1 MPGSEYLMIDIQ
13 KIETFLCAAEKLNIS
28 EAAKQLRLT
37 QPTVSHQIKLL
48 EQDLGATLFIRSN
61 TGLQLTEAGQ
71 LLLPWAR
78 RLLDDSAN
86 LQSMMSSLQEVS
98 GELRIACSTTAG
110 KYILPQLAARFR
122 LRYPGIQ
129 VRIPSCAPE
138 KVTLDLLDGDAHLGV
153 LSREVG
159 DANLELQEFFHDT
172 ITLIVPA
179 NHRWARRSSIEP
191 FELLEEPIIMREA
204 TSGTRR
210 VVLEELAKH
219 DISLEDLNIFMELG
233 NAEATVRTVADG
245 YGVAFVSELAAAYPL
260 ERGNV
265 VAIPVEGLALQR
277 TIYMVRK
284 RVGESYRPR
293 DAFWSFV
300 HAPENADLLKLP
312 EQGAWKSRS

>member
-1 MPGSEYLMIDIQ
+1 MIDLQ

-28 EAAKQLRLT
+28 EAAKQLHLS
-37 QPTVSHQIKLL
+37 QPTLSRQIKLL
-48 EQDLGATLFIRSN
+48 EQELGATLFTRNN

-78 RLLDDSAN
+78 RLLHDSAN
-86 LQSMMSSLQEVS
+86 LESMMASLQEVA

-110 KYILPQLAARFR
+110 KYVLPLLAARFR

-129 VRIPSCAPE
+129 VRIPACASE
-138 KVTLDLLDGDAHLGV
+138 KVAIDLLDGDAHLGV

-159 DANLELQEFFHDT
+159 DENLEIQEFFHDK
-172 ITLIVPA
+172 IILIVPV
-179 NHRWARRSSIEP
+179 NHRWAPRTSIEP
-191 FELLEEPIIMREA
+191 SEVIEESIIMREP

-210 VVLEELAKH
+210 VVLGELAKH

-233 NAEATVRTVADG
+233 NAEAIVHTVADG
-245 YGVAFVSELAAAYPL
+245 YGVAFVSELSASCPL

-265 VAIPVEGLALQR
+265 VAIPVEGLNLQR

-284 RVGESYRPR
+284 RIGDSYRPR

-312 EQGAWKSRS
+312 ERDA

>member
-1 MPGSEYLMIDIQ
+1 MMIDIQ
-13 KIETFLCAAEKLNIS
+13 KIETFLCAAEKLNVS
-28 EAAKQLRLT
+28 EAAKQLHLS

-48 EQDLGATLFIRSN
+48 EQELGATLFIRST

-86 LQSMMSSLQEVS
+86 LQAMMSSLQEVA

-122 LRYPGIQ
+122 LRYPSIQ

-138 KVTLDLLDGDAHLGV
+138 KVTLDLLDGDVHLGV
-153 LSREVG
+153 LSKEAG
-159 DANLELQEFFHDT
+159 DPNLEIQEFFHDT

-179 NHRWARRSSIEP
+179 NHRWARRSSIDP
-191 FELLEEPIIMREA
+191 SELLEEPIIMREP

-219 DISLEDLNIFMELG
+219 DISPEDLNIFMELG

-245 YGVAFVSELAAAYPL
+245 YGVAFVSELAASYPL
-260 ERGNV
+260 ERGNI
-265 VAIPVEGLALQR
+265 VAIPVEGLNLQR

-284 RVGESYRPR
+284 RLGDSYRPR

-312 EQGAWKSRS
+312 EQGT